1 MPGLPEYKCEA
12 IAKLL
17 EPDFRRTI
25 SAAEIRGC
33 LDLLQ
38 RGGLC
43 TAEEAAERLGV
54 AIGTVKNRLCRNGA
68 KSCGLRHRKAL
79 WRWSDVYAAFQSA
92 AKPEEHPYEHENVR
106 LLTGWGR
113 PPDK

>member
-1 MPGLPEYKCEA
+1 MMIAEYKCEA
-12 IAKLL
+12 IAKLI
-17 EPDFRRTI
+17 EPDFKRQV

-54 AIGTVKNRLCRNGA
+54 ASGTVKNKLCEIGA
-68 KSCGLRHRKAL
+68 KSVGIRCRKAL
-79 WRWSDVYAAFQSA
+79 WRWTDA
-92 AKPEEHPYEHENVR
+92 AKPEEIPYPKSPVR
-106 LLTGWGR
+106 LLTGYGS
-113 PPDK
+113 

>member
-1 MPGLPEYKCEA
+1 MMIAEYKCEA
-12 IAKLL
+12 IAKLI
-17 EPDFRRTI
+17 EPDFKRQV

-54 AIGTVKNRLCRNGA
+54 ASGTVKNKLCAIGA
-68 KSCGLRHRKAL
+68 KSVGIRCRKAL
-79 WRWSDVYAAFQSA
+79 WRWTDVYAAFPNA
-92 AKPEEHPYEHENVR
+92 DKPEEIPYPKSPVR
-106 LLTGWGR
+106 LLTGYGS
-113 PPDK
+113 